1 MALELQPFGK
11 IVWEDRYGLK
21 DELGGLIEKDIQ
33 ETFLRVAKAV
43 SAKEKD
49 PLAWS
54 QAFYEIMAEGY
65 FCPAGRILA
74 HSGTHYSQLL
84 NCFVLPF
91 KDDSLESIMQ
101 TAGAIAITQKYGG
114 GVGLSYSRLRPS
126 GSYIK
131 GVNGRSCGVI
141 GFLSMNSVV
150 SEVIE
155 QGGSRRGA
163 NLGLLEVWHP
173 DIWEFISY
181 KTEHNW
187 DSMRE
192 FIEVKDEEQWA
203 AFKYENLYKWQM
215 YNVSVG
221 VNDDFFRVLKE
232 DGFWPLMWN
241 DKEWELYTVVF
252 KKKTVDG
259 YREKRFEVTAD
270 GPQTAIWKAKKKIP
284 FPTSKDIVEVESH
297 RKIKASEIW
306 ERLCYNAWADGCP
319 GLLNMSTIRKY
330 HNLEYARPI
339 EATNPCLHGDSLMLT
354 SGGLRVIKELEG
366 QTPIIWNGSDWVK
379 SSVFCSGVKSVY
391 EMRMS
396 NGMFLKATL
405 DHRVADIL
413 GQELMIGNALGQ
425 EISRLPGSL
434 WQGLPVGYS
443 DIELICLGF
452 SFGDGQYHGASGRYK
467 YIHIGADDGDVEPLF
482 NDAGEPL
489 EVSGR
494 SDKRLMSVLFADKC
508 AALEFP
514 EVSLP
519 ERYLSDRILQLPP
532 EQLLKFLKGLYSANG
547 SVLEVGRVTYKSTC
561 RKLIDQLQVILA
573 AFDIRSYV
581 TTNKAH
587 ETKFSNGVYLCRE
600 SYDLNIISTDLFT
613 FKEKVGFIQ
622 GYKNDR
628 LNNILRANKSGRRL
642 PSKVVSVKYL
652 GEEKVYDFTES
663 VTHWAFVNGLKV
675 HNCGEQPLPANSS
688 CLLSSLVLASF
699 VKNKAID
706 YNALEKAVR
715 VAVRFMDDV
724 IDNCEFPIKEIG
736 EAEYSER
743 RIGLGTMGVHD
754 MLIALEQCYDSETGR
769 NTVEAVLAF
778 IRDTAY
784 SENVQ
789 LAKEKGTFP
798 LYDRDKYMQSE
809 FIKTLPEKIR
819 QDIYLYGVRCS
830 CVLSQAP
837 TGTIGALF
845 NVSTGCE
852 PWFSLVMQRNT
863 RLGSYEDGCPAYL
876 KWKNE
881 NPGAPIPPYFRT
893 AQDISP
899 EDHIKMLVLFSKY
912 IDSAVSKTIN
922 LANSAT
928 VKDVSD
934 AFLMAMSRGVKGITV
949 FRDGSKE
956 GVLVSRDKDKN
967 QDNNLNTISELKPD
981 PNLCDDVIEQIDSR
995 IAPKKRGNRVQGATT
1010 RVHMQHHNLYVTVNK
1025 NVQGD
1030 VIELF
1035 ATVGESKKPNT
1046 HHTSGVEDSWAE
1058 GLGKIASLALRAGVH
1073 VGSIIRN
1080 LKNIPSDKPVFTTIG
1095 DCENSELVPSPPHAV
1110 ARVLEEEVKYHVGRA
1125 EKIEDLQSDGV
1136 CAECGSTNI
1145 KKKSP
1150 TCYECLDCSYSG
1162 CGG

>member
-21 DELGGLIEKDIQ
+21 DETGTLVEQDIFD
-33 ETFLRVAKAV
+33 TFLRVAKAV
-43 SAKEKD
+43 SSKEKEKT
-49 PLAWS
+49 LWE

-74 HSGTHYSQLL
+74 HAGTHYSQLL

-101 TAGAIAITQKYGG
+101 TAAAIAVTQKHGG
-114 GVGLSYSRLRPS
+114 GVGISYSRLRPA

-155 QGGSRRGA
+155 QGGCFIGDTLIATVNGAAKIKDLRKGDMVWTFGDNGYELLPCSDPWVTVKGAEVWKVETSGGLVIYATKTHPFMPAEGFDSSLKNYIKVEDFKNGTPLMSYENGYISDDPHKVLYAVFSHYEDVYNVEVEGTHNYVVCNEDMSMGVVVSNSRRGA

-232 DGFWPLMWN
+232 DGFWPLMW
-241 DKEWELYTVVF
+241 DGKEWELYTVVF
-252 KKKTVDG
+252 KKKTADG

-270 GPQTAIWKAKKKIP
+270 CDKTAIWKAKKKIP
-284 FPTSKDIVEVESH
+284 FPTSKDIIEVESR

-339 EATNPCLHGDSLMLT
+339 EATNPCLTGDTLVAVADGRVAVPIKQLAEEGKDVLVHCEDHDGKPVIRMMRNPRVTGHNVKVYKVTIDDGNSFRATGNHTMFLSDGGVARVSELKQGDS
-354 SGGLRVIKELEG
+354 
-366 QTPIIWNGSDWVK
+366 
-379 SSVFCSGVKSVY
+379 FCLL
-391 EMRMS
+391 
-396 NGMFLKATL
+396 N
-405 DHRVADIL
+405 
-413 GQELMIGNALGQ
+413 QMI
-425 EISRLPGSL
+425 
-434 WQGLPVGYS
+434 
-443 DIELICLGF
+443 
-452 SFGDGQYHGASGRYK
+452 
-467 YIHIGADDGDVEPLF
+467 
-482 NDAGEPL
+482 
-489 EVSGR
+489 
-494 SDKRLMSVLFADKC
+494 
-508 AALEFP
+508 
-514 EVSLP
+514 
-519 ERYLSDRILQLPP
+519 
-532 EQLLKFLKGLYSANG
+532 
-547 SVLEVGRVTYKSTC
+547 
-561 RKLIDQLQVILA
+561 
-573 AFDIRSYV
+573 
-581 TTNKAH
+581 
-587 ETKFSNGVYLCRE
+587 
-600 SYDLNIISTDLFT
+600 
-613 FKEKVGFIQ
+613 
-622 GYKNDR
+622 
-628 LNNILRANKSGRRL
+628 
-642 PSKVVSVKYL
+642 VSVSEMVERKPKESDLLHNPCVASVVEDGY
-652 GEEKVYDFTES
+652 ETVYNGTVDDYHNFYFGGFVVKINGKEVRYFTK
-663 VTHWAFVNGLKV
+663 GK
-675 HNCGEQPLPANSS
+675 NCGEQPLPANSS
-688 CLLSSLVLASF
+688 CLLSSLILVSF

-706 YNALEKAVR
+706 YVALEKAVR

-789 LAKEKGTFP
+789 LAKEKGPFP
-798 LYDRDKYMQSE
+798 LFDRDKYMQSE

-837 TGTIGALF
+837 TGSIGAMY
-845 NVSTGCE
+845 NASTGCE
-852 PWFSLVMQRNT
+852 PWFSLSMQRNT

-881 NPGAPIPPYFRT
+881 NPGAPTPPYFRT

-922 LANSAT
+922 MANSAT

-934 AFLMAMSRGVKGITV
+934 AFLMAMGMGVKGITV

-956 GVLVSRDKDKN
+956 GVLVSKDKIKDTN
-967 QDNNLNTISELKPD
+967 KDTISGLTPD
-981 PNLCDDVIEQIDSR
+981 PVLCDDVVEQLDSR
-995 IAPKKRGNRVQGATT
+995 IAPKKRGNRVMGATT

-1025 NVQGD
+1025 NTNND
-1030 VIELF
+1030 IIELF

-1058 GLGKIASLALRAGVH
+1058 GLGKIASLALRAGVNTDA
-1073 VGSIIRN
+1073 IIRN

-1095 DCENSELVPSPPHAV
+1095 DCENSELIPSPPHAV
-1110 ARVLEEEVKYHVGRA
+1110 ARVLEEESKYSVVGA
-1125 EKIEDLQSDGV
+1125 DKVGGTLSGSV
-1136 CAECGSTNI
+1136 CAECGSTNT

-1150 TCYECLDCSYSG
+1150 SCYECADCGYSG